1 MESRNCAGR
10 PCVRAK
16 RVSLSSQRAYDLRQC
31 SLCCKLSTGLDPY
44 ITRRRVLKTLAA
56 LGLGRFAAGSPSLR
70 RIDVHHHFRVAG
82 MKGVMPEDG
91 WTPARS
97 IEQMNKYGIA
107 TAIVSTP
114 TLMDLYDG
122 TERASGLARTYNEYA
137 AKMVQDYPGRF
148 GFFACLPFPDQ
159 QRSLHEIEYAF
170 DTLKADGIGL
180 FTNTGDKWPGDP
192 AFEPVF
198 QELNRRNAAVFFHPV
213 VGSCCRN
220 LIPGV
225 ADTVLEFDFDTTRAV
240 TSLLANGTLSRFP
253 NVRFIINHSG
263 ADVPVMAGRIKDR
276 IADHAERYPQG
287 VLYELQKL
295 HYEVAHATYPWPL
308 AALTKFV
315 PTSQILFGS
324 DYPFEAIG
332 TTVDPLPTSGLS
344 RNVLRAINRGNAE
357 RLFPRLKSL

>member
-1 MESRNCAGR
+1 MI
-10 PCVRAK
+10 
-16 RVSLSSQRAYDLRQC
+16 
-31 SLCCKLSTGLDPY
+31 CCKLAPVLAPHT
-44 ITRRRVLKTLAA
+44 TRRGLLKA
-56 LGLGRFAAGSPSLR
+56 LGAMGLGGLAAGSPAPA

-122 TERASGLARTYNEYA
+122 TERARGLARTYNEYA
-137 AKMVQDYPGRF
+137 ARMVQDYPGRF

-159 QRSLHEIEYAF
+159 QSSLREIEYAF

-192 AFEPVF
+192 AFESVF
-198 QELNRRNAAVFFHPV
+198 QELNRRNAVVFFHPV
-213 VGSCCRN
+213 VGNCCRN
-220 LIPGV
+220 LMPGV

-253 NVRFIINHSG
+253 NIRFIINHSG
-263 ADVPVMAGRIKDR
+263 ADVPVMAGRIRDR
-276 IADHAERYPQG
+276 IADHPDRYPHG

-315 PTSQILFGS
+315 PASQILFGS
-324 DYPFEAIG
+324 DYPFEAIA
-332 TTVDPLPTSGLS
+332 TTVAPLPASGLS
-344 RNVLRAINRGNAE
+344 RKVLHAIDRGNAE
-357 RLFPRLKSL
+357 RLFQRLKSV